1 MNMKVLKYIRCL
13 ILILLVYATM
23 TMSAQNK
30 TSVYIKAQATVIDKS
45 EIELI
50 TLKNMDIDLSMARD
64 GKIYVSALHDAQ
76 AAFMMVKGRANARFR
91 IKFAPEV
98 YITNSTGNGKLLLKY
113 EMYGYPSDNQGAGEP
128 IDATEKILQM
138 SSESKYYFWIGGRI
152 DISNARPGNYDGEFT
167 IEIEYM

>member
-1 MNMKVLKYIRCL
+1 MKILKHIRCL
-13 ILILLVYATM
+13 FILLLVHTSM
-23 TMSAQNK
+23 MLSAQNK
-30 TSVYIKAQATVIDKS
+30 TSVSIKAQATVIDRS
-45 EIELI
+45 GIELI

-91 IKFAPEV
+91 IKYAPEV
-98 YITNSTGNGKLLLKY
+98 YITNSTGNGTLLLKY

-138 SSESKYYFWIGGRI
+138 SNESKYYFWIGGRI

>member
-98 YITNSTGNGKLLLKY
+98 YITNSTGNGKLLL
-113 EMYGYPSDNQGAGEP
+113 
-128 IDATEKILQM
+128 
-138 SSESKYYFWIGGRI
+138 
-152 DISNARPGNYDGEFT
+152 
-167 IEIEYM
+167 

>member
-1 MNMKVLKYIRCL
+1 MKVLKYIRCL

-64 GKIYVSALHDAQ
+64 GKIYVSALHNAQ
-76 AAFMMVKGRANARFR
+76 AAVMMVKGRANARFR

-98 YITNSTGNGKLLLKY
+98 YITNRTGNGTLLLKY

-138 SSESKYYFWIGGRI
+138 SNESKYYFWIGGRI
-152 DISNARPGNYDGEFT
+152 DISNALPGNYDGEFT